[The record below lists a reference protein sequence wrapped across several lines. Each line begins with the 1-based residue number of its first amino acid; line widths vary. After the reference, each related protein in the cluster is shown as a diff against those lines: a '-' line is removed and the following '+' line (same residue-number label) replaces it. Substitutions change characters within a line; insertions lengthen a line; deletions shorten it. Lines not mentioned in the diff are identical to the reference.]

1 MDLAQQFV
9 TLGAVVVG
17 AAMSYLAATATER
30 RRHRN
35 EAAARWEQRRADL
48 YADYAEVAKRILR
61 QTEDVGQLDPS
72 SDEFGAAA
80 SRLRTLEEDRSVLFE
95 RLMLIGDRATI
106 EAAHK
111 LNQVMWALQGELPG
125 ATEYTP
131 EWHETPWI
139 VALNDLHAC
148 ARAAVLNPKRA
159 DLSIDLPVDVSSSV
173 ERHTDG
179 TPTHANS
186 APLSGTR
193 SRSGAGGSVPLNQD

>member
-1 MDLAQQFV
+1 MELTQQFV

-35 EAAARWEQRRADL
+35 EAAARWEQRRVDL

-61 QTEDVGQLDPS
+61 QTEDVGKHDPA
-72 SDEFGAAA
+72 SDDFGAAA
-80 SRLRTLEEDRSVLFE
+80 SKLRTLEEDRSALFE

-111 LNQVMWALQGELPG
+111 LNHVMWTLQSELPG
-125 ATEYTP
+125 AVPYTP
-131 EWHETPWI
+131 EWHETPW
-139 VALNDLHAC
+139 VVPLNDLHAC

-159 DLSIDLPVDVSSSV
+159 DLSTDFPVDVSSTLV
-173 ERHTDG
+173 QFDPGEG
-179 TPTHANS
+179 TSQP
-186 APLSGTR
+186 R
-193 SRSGAGGSVPLNQD
+193 AGS